1 MFLNRFFFLFLFFI
15 FFIFFNYHPTN
26 QIPGL
31 GSAAA
36 AAGCLLTPLLRSRHA
51 VLHDRETGETYQP
64 LRHIDPAQAP
74 VFVHNSSLSEYAVL
88 GYELGF
94 SLVLSRQMAW
104 RLLVLCH

>member
-1 MFLNRFFFLFLFFI
+1 M
-15 FFIFFNYHPTN
+15 
-26 QIPGL
+26 
-31 GSAAA
+31 
-36 AAGCLLTPLLRSRHA
+36 TPLLRSRHA

-94 SLVLSRQMAW
+94 SLVPPPSPGQMRRAVFAW
-104 RLLVLCH
+104 SFGHHFGRWWWLTHAA